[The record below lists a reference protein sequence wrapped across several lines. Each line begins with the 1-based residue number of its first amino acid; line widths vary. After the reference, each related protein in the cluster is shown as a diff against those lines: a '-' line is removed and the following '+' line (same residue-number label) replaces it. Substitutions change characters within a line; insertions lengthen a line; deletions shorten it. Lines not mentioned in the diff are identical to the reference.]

1 MAKESGGEC
10 EGDRGMKDNN
20 ILINIERD
28 MDNCKR
34 NVESKFN
41 EEKDYIT
48 RMLKKISD
56 EQCEKICACTNPS
69 LWDYKSVR
77 ISSTIG
83 AINLSVL
90 VIRQN
95 QY

>member
-48 RMLKKISD
+48 RMLKKLVMSNA
-56 EQCEKICACTNPS
+56 KR
-69 LWDYKSVR
+69 YVHVR
-77 ISSTIG
+77 IHLCGIISLLG
-83 AINLSVL
+83 
-90 VIRQN
+90 
-95 QY
+95 

>member
-1 MAKESGGEC
+1 MGKEPGGEC

-20 ILINIERD
+20 ILIN
-28 MDNCKR
+28 NCKR

-48 RMLKKISD
+48 RMLKKFSD